1 MSIWSD
7 IQDRSSGET
16 VRKEELIPITL
27 KVTKREPYYD
37 WNLHQLRLS
46 YENEAFII
54 KVPFDS
60 WLYDYDAA
68 YELKEHGVDIKEMS
82 YGLWQELRTGGDKYK
97 PFRDWLNK
105 QWDDAKEGGSSYL
118 RYTYRKRHLDGIYW
132 EVTITLHMFGQT
144 RKVKFVSSC
153 RYETVPSEETLH
165 NYVFDLL
172 RDCFKDH
179 YKDTRIYFSKEEW
192 EDNNTFKKLMEGGR
206 QTCQWY
212 NNGEYSHFSLF

>member
-46 YENEAFII
+46 YENEAVII
-54 KVPFDS
+54 KVPFDA

-82 YGLWQELRTGGDKYK
+82 YGLWQELRTGGDRYK
-97 PFRDWLNK
+97 PF
-105 QWDDAKEGGSSYL
+105 
-118 RYTYRKRHLDGIYW
+118 
-132 EVTITLHMFGQT
+132 
-144 RKVKFVSSC
+144 
-153 RYETVPSEETLH
+153 
-165 NYVFDLL
+165 
-172 RDCFKDH
+172 
-179 YKDTRIYFSKEEW
+179 
-192 EDNNTFKKLMEGGR
+192 
-206 QTCQWY
+206 
-212 NNGEYSHFSLF
+212 